1 MGSSTELQDL
11 VMGEGSKMLIDAA
24 SEVSFNYSEASITL
38 RQPIR
43 GQYYTS

>member
-24 SEVSFNYSEASITL
+24 SEVSVSQLLHDSQSEATIT
-38 RQPIR
+38 
-43 GQYYTS
+43 S

>member
-24 SEVSFNYSEASITL
+24 SEVSVNQSEARNLFHSQSEASITL
-38 RQPIR
+38 C
-43 GQYYTS
+43 